1 MVIVTSPLTL
11 DWTTEATVTEEDT
24 DSAYSPV
31 LHYKDWLPEW
41 NQLIARAPTRPCIP
55 STACIISTPLNLHHW
70 SCSLESYPNR
80 ALADFFLQGIS
91 EGFRIGFSYGSN
103 HLKPSQSNLAGAH
116 SHPNVVED
124 YLQAEVSLR
133 RVAGPFL
140 SSLLPNCQISRF
152 GVILKNHQ
160 PGKWRL
166 IVDLSHPKGKSVNDG
181 IPKHLCSLKYIT
193 LEDAVQ
199 QILTLGPGTLLAKI
213 DIKSAFRLLPVHPA
227 DRHLLGMKWNGEIY
241 LDSCLPFGLRS
252 APRLLGITLDTVR
265 MEARLPVDKLQRT
278 QEQVGSWMQK
288 KKATKREIL
297 SLVGIL
303 QHATK
308 IVRSGRTFLSRMYAT
323 AAKLREMHFY
333 TRLNKEFRSDLC
345 WWDIFL
351 ESWNGISLLQ
361 CTTTLTPTAHE
372 LSIQTDASSSWGC
385 GAFFE
390 GRWLQIRVVQT
401 VVHRVHHGQGIAAY
415 CS

>member
-1 MVIVTSPLTL
+1 M
-11 DWTTEATVTEEDT
+11 EATATEEDT

-103 HLKPSQSNLAGAH
+103 HLKPSKSNLAGAR

-124 YLQAEVSLR
+124 YLQSEVSLR

-152 GVILKNHQ
+152 GVIPKNRQ

-181 IPKHLCSLKYIT
+181 IAKDLCSLKYIT

-199 QILTLGPGTLLAKI
+199 QILTLGPGTSLAKI
-213 DIKSAFRLLPVHPA
+213 DIKSAFRLLPVHSA

-252 APRLLGITLDTVR
+252 APRLFNILADLLEWILQQEGVSVCLHYLDDFLTVDPPKSPVCQQNLDTIRQICEWLGIPLALDKVAILGLSWHYHGWKHVSLWTNYRGLGNRLV
-265 MEARLPVDKLQRT
+265 ARCKRRKPPNVKSFHSWESYSIPQRLFGVAGPSLAECMLQP
-278 QEQVGSWMQK
+278 
-288 KKATKREIL
+288 L
-297 SLVGIL
+297 SCE
-303 QHATK
+303 K
-308 IVRSGRTFLSRMYAT
+308 CTF
-323 AAKLREMHFY
+323 
-333 TRLNKEFRSDLC
+333 
-345 WWDIFL
+345 
-351 ESWNGISLLQ
+351 
-361 CTTTLTPTAHE
+361 TP
-372 LSIQTDASSSWGC
+372 D
-385 GAFFE
+385 
-390 GRWLQIRVVQT
+390 
-401 VVHRVHHGQGIAAY
+401 
-415 CS
+415 